1 MNKHLLLPHVDDKWK
16 EPELTLHLKA
26 LVKRVIVLCETR
38 LKACHCIK
46 EFTFRRI
53 NPLGRREK
61 LALECP
67 RLADPTRDP
76 PLGKILNSFY

>member
-1 MNKHLLLPHVDDKWK
+1 MLR
-16 EPELTLHLKA
+16 LKA

-46 EFTFRRI
+46 EFTFRQI

-61 LALECP
+61 LALGLLIQP
-67 RLADPTRDP
+67 VTRLLVR
-76 PLGKILNSFY
+76 S